1 MQRHL
6 YNTLLLVVAT
16 AAVLLAVRPGVFKDA
31 AALLDKWSTL
41 LPKLPVA
48 SAQAQVPAAIPGPTV
63 TNTPNRYF
71 PSSTAPAAPYARESS
86 VPVAQAVPAR
96 PTQPVAG
103 YSYLYPQAGTTTAS
117 SGTVASQPGNAFA
130 SDGSSPAAPYAAPN
144 GAYPAVGDY
153 RGSAS
158 SPIPWNGPQLNTFG
172 PPSGTFAP
180 SAGMSAPQTRQPPI
194 DRGISS
200 RSAQP
205 PVVPRNGG
213 YSAPSVGPTANR
225 GFGYPSNLPASAASP
240 SGSTPWS
247 GRQPF
252 PQVAPSAPPV
262 PSYPSPPT
270 SARSSQTSPPFS
282 DYSQLQPSHAGRVA
296 PPGVMST
303 QRVQQ
308 APSPSNGA
316 VTQAGPSRE
325 AYSSAWTNQG
335 VVVQAAAATD
345 IDLSQCRPVETAQIL
360 ARVGSDVILAGEIVG
375 AVNEILSEYEG
386 KVPEEVLKTQRR
398 ELTKALLQ
406 RRINAKLLY
415 QDVKRKLPPEALDMF
430 KQQLADEFEQREIP
444 RRLKKLNLN
453 SRRELEREL
462 EKIGTTLEREKQAF
476 IEAVIAQQWLQQQA
490 DASPDDVVPEIG
502 PEELL
507 TYYREHI
514 DEFDHPARV
523 LWQQLTIKKKPDR
536 PDAQEY
542 AMLAEL
548 GNRVLRGEPF
558 EKVAES
564 ASEGPTAIL
573 GGKRD
578 WTTRGSLK
586 SKKLEEALFS
596 LPIGRLSPIIE
607 DDDGFH
613 IVRVLEREE
622 AYRTPFTEAQPQI
635 RKAIE
640 EQRRKEKLDEYVAK
654 LKQEIP
660 IWTVFDDENGIAG
673 RPGESSSLR

>member
-1 MQRHL
+1 
-6 YNTLLLVVAT
+6 TT
-16 AAVLLAVRPGVFKDA
+16 PGVGFG
-31 AALLDKWSTL
+31 T
-41 LPKLPVA
+41 
-48 SAQAQVPAAIPGPTV
+48 
-63 TNTPNRYF
+63 TPNKGYPQPQRTVPDAWGGTH
-71 PSSTAPAAPYARESS
+71 PSSQGTPATHAPSYPPPASYPQTPPFS
-86 VPVAQAVPAR
+86 PAVPGQAR
-96 PTQPVAG
+96 
-103 YSYLYPQAGTTTAS
+103 
-117 SGTVASQPGNAFA
+117 SQP
-130 SDGSSPAAPYAAPN
+130 
-144 GAYPAVGDY
+144 
-153 RGSAS
+153 
-158 SPIPWNGPQLNTFG
+158 
-172 PPSGTFAP
+172 
-180 SAGMSAPQTRQPPI
+180 
-194 DRGISS
+194 
-200 RSAQP
+200 
-205 PVVPRNGG
+205 
-213 YSAPSVGPTANR
+213 
-225 GFGYPSNLPASAASP
+225 
-240 SGSTPWS
+240 
-247 GRQPF
+247 
-252 PQVAPSAPPV
+252 APSAPAGV
-262 PSYPSPPT
+262 PPIQRNEPANSP
-270 SARSSQTSPPFS
+270 AFRG
-282 DYSQLQPSHAGRVA
+282 QPA
-296 PPGVMST
+296 PPASGNPQPPES
-303 QRVQQ
+303 R
-308 APSPSNGA
+308 G
-316 VTQAGPSRE
+316 SRE

-360 ARVGSDVILAGEIVG
+360 ARVGSDVILAGEVVG
-375 AVNEILSEYEG
+375 AVNEILAEYEG
-386 KVPEEVLKTQRR
+386 KVPEDVLEKQRR

-453 SRRELEREL
+453 SRREFEREL

-490 DASPDDVVPEIG
+490 DTSSDDVVPEIG

-514 DEFDHPARV
+514 DEFEHPARV
-523 LWQQLTIKKKPDR
+523 LWQQLTIRKKPNR

-564 ASEGPTAIL
+564 ASEGPTAVL

-586 SKKLEEALFS
+586 SKKLEEAIFT
-596 LPIGRLSPIIE
+596 LPVGRLSPIIE

-613 IVRVLEREE
+613 IVRVIEREE

-635 RKAIE
+635 REAIE
-640 EQRRKEKLDEYVAK
+640 KQRRKEKLDEYVAK

-660 IWTVFDDENGIAG
+660 IWTVFDDENEIAG
-673 RPGESSSLR
+673 RPGRSSSPR